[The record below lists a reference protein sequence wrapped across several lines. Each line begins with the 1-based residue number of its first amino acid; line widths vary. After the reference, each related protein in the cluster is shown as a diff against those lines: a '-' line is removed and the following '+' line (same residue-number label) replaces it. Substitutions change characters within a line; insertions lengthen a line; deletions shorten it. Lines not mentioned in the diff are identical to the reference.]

1 MWRKPA
7 KWSVSVSLAA
17 QLLST
22 RRRWY
27 STWCSD
33 PSRWIRV
40 LCLAKCERARA
51 HCNRVTLVT
60 YTSTTTVICLH
71 WLNWQVEW
79 EMRGQRIERGKRKGR
94 NCKRGIAGEEFAR
107 VWGEGTRG
115 EAASKDKTREGGET
129 EERER
134 EREKRAEGVEVGFKG
149 SPDTAGSCIK
159 LKLANQTRYR
169 RNLIVILIKIATD
182 EDSLKCE
189 LRLKRTPRESLDLSN
204 DEGARSS

>member
-1 MWRKPA
+1 
-7 KWSVSVSLAA
+7 
-17 QLLST
+17 
-22 RRRWY
+22 
-27 STWCSD
+27 
-33 PSRWIRV
+33 
-40 LCLAKCERARA
+40 
-51 HCNRVTLVT
+51 
-60 YTSTTTVICLH
+60 
-71 WLNWQVEW
+71 
-79 EMRGQRIERGKRKGR
+79 MRGQRIERGKRKGR
-94 NCKRGIAGEEFAR
+94 NCKRGIASEEFAR

-129 EERER
+129 EERKR
-134 EREKRAEGVEVGFKG
+134 VREKRAEGVEVGFKG

-189 LRLKRTPRESLDLSN
+189 LRLKRTPRESLDLSD

>member
-1 MWRKPA
+1 MARGLKEVSA
-7 KWSVSVSLAA
+7 KGEIVKEALREKSLQGCGGREQEER
-17 QLLST
+17 QLA
-22 RRRWY
+22 RIKR
-27 STWCSD
+27 
-33 PSRWIRV
+33 
-40 LCLAKCERARA
+40 ER
-51 HCNRVTLVT
+51 
-60 YTSTTTVICLH
+60 
-71 WLNWQVEW
+71 E
-79 EMRGQRIERGKRKGR
+79 EKRK
-94 NCKRGIAGEEFAR
+94 
-107 VWGEGTRG
+107 
-115 EAASKDKTREGGET
+115 
-129 EERER
+129 RER